1 MVIETSPS
9 FPVLTAQS
17 PLLLVSQTPEDPE
30 GLIRNAGTA
39 AFVAALWEQPETQE
53 QLTSLAER
61 LGPRLLLPEQ
71 WGQVLP
77 QCGVLIS
84 SSVSGGSLSQR
95 LKEAAQAAPRRCWLM
110 LEWLAM
116 DFTIPCPS
124 GTGTALQREQLSTL
138 LDAYPSFF
146 DEDLSCQYLHFA
158 DGNTFH
164 MVLYDTAD
172 TLARKAALAREA
184 GFAGAVIPGSSAL

>member
-71 WGQVLP
+71 WGQALP

-84 SSVSGGSLSQR
+84 SSVSGG
-95 LKEAAQAAPRRCWLM
+95 
-110 LEWLAM
+110 
-116 DFTIPCPS
+116 
-124 GTGTALQREQLSTL
+124 
-138 LDAYPSFF
+138 
-146 DEDLSCQYLHFA
+146 
-158 DGNTFH
+158 
-164 MVLYDTAD
+164 
-172 TLARKAALAREA
+172 
-184 GFAGAVIPGSSAL
+184 

>member
-1 MVIETSPS
+1 MVIETSPA

-17 PLLLVSQTPEDPE
+17 PLLLVSSGPENPE
-30 GLIRNAGTA
+30 ELIRSAGTA
-39 AFVAALWEQPETQE
+39 AYVAALWEQPEARDA
-53 QLTSLAER
+53 LTELAAR

-71 WGQVLP
+71 WAQILP

-95 LKEAAQAAPRRCWLM
+95 LREAAQAAPRRSWLM

-116 DFTIPCPS
+116 DFTLPCPS
-124 GTGTALQREQLSTL
+124 GTGTQLHRDQLSGL
-138 LDAYPSFF
+138 LDAYPSYF
-146 DEDLSCQYLHFA
+146 DEDLSCQYLHYLENGA
-158 DGNTFH
+158 CH

-172 TLARKAALAREA
+172 TLARKAALARNA
-184 GFAGAVIPGSSAL
+184 GFAGAVVLESRAI